1 MRRSRGRR
9 HYFAGGL
16 DLLGLWQCILAP
28 VNPSTLEGFSFGLP
42 APPLGAYWPAWPLS
56 CQRAAYGGTAETRSS
71 GRAKRLA
78 AVARSERPQ
87 RAWAVP
93 AARSTAGSCL
103 SSLWSRGGRQPQI
116 AVVSAEWPANYTLW
130 LFVHAKK
137 RLVWRAASGGPAL
150 LVRKYRSLCRGRQSP
165 PGRAHLSGLC
175 QGVGVGI
182 SYPDTENPEKH
193 QCLLSLSGL
202 SGLSG

>member
-1 MRRSRGRR
+1 MRR

-150 LVRKYRSLCRGRQSP
+150 LVRKYAASVVAANRHREGHIC
-165 PGRAHLSGLC
+165 PGCVRASWSEFATLTQKTPVFSYLC
-175 QGVGVGI
+175 QGCQGCQGI
-182 SYPDTENPEKH
+182 
-193 QCLLSLSGL
+193 
-202 SGLSG
+202 